1 MVTLVTGAAGHVGA
15 NLVRELLARGRTVR
29 VLVKTDTRGF
39 DGLPVE
45 RSSGDV
51 TDPQSLESAFRD
63 VSVCYHAA
71 AFISVD
77 GRDHKDL
84 SRINIEGTRNV
95 VEACRKVGARLVHF
109 SSIHALS
116 EFPLDQPVDEE
127 RPLAI
132 EDGALPYSR
141 TKAVGEKVVLDAVA
155 QGLNAVIVNPTGIV
169 GPHDYKLSHMG
180 ETVRD
185 LAARRLPALI
195 PGAYDFV
202 DVRDVVAG
210 AIAAEE
216 RGRTG
221 ERYIVSGHYVTVRE
235 LAESVHRVA
244 GPRPPRMTCPM
255 WLARMVAPPVTWFS
269 LMAGVRPKFTSSSLA
284 VLRSNGRTTCAK
296 ANRELGYEPRPL
308 DETIATTVEWLRSAK
323 FL

>member
-1 MVTLVTGAAGHVGA
+1 MLTLVTGAAGHVGA

-29 VLVKTDTRGF
+29 VLVKSDTRGF

-45 RSSGDV
+45 RVTGDI
-51 TDPQSLESAFRD
+51 TKPETLEPAFAG
-63 VSVCYHAA
+63 VSVCFHTA

-84 SRINIEGTRNV
+84 YRVNIEGTRNIV
-95 VEACRKVGARLVHF
+95 NACRKAGARLIHF

-116 EFPLDQPVDEE
+116 EFPLDQPVDES

-132 EDGALPYSR
+132 EDGTLAYSR

-155 QGLNAVIVNPTGIV
+155 EGLDAVILNPTGIV

-185 LAARRLPALI
+185 LAARKLPALI

-210 AIAAEE
+210 ALAAEA
-216 RGRTG
+216 RGKTG
-221 ERYIVSGHYVTVRE
+221 ERYVVSGHYVTVRE
-235 LAESVHRVA
+235 LAESVHRVTGA
-244 GPRPPRMTCPM
+244 RPPKLTCPM

-296 ANRELGYEPRPL
+296 ARADLGYEPRPL
-308 DETIATTVEWLRSAK
+308 DETVSATVEWLRGAK

>member
-1 MVTLVTGAAGHVGA
+1 MTTLVTGAAGHVGA

-29 VLVKTDTRGF
+29 VLVKSDTRGF

-45 RSSGDV
+45 RVNGDITAPETLEPAFEGV
-51 TDPQSLESAFRD
+51 T
-63 VSVCYHAA
+63 VCYHTA

-77 GRDHKDL
+77 GRDHEDL
-84 SRINIEGTRNV
+84 YRVNIDGTKHV
-95 VEACRKVGARLVHF
+95 IAQCRRVGARLVHF

-116 EFPLDQPVDEE
+116 EFPLDQPVDES

-132 EDGALPYSR
+132 EDGTLAYSR
-141 TKAVGEKVVLDAVA
+141 TKASGEKVVLDAVA
-155 QGLNAVIVNPTGIV
+155 EGLDAVIVNPTGIV

-210 AIAAEE
+210 ALAAEE
-216 RGRTG
+216 RGKRG
-221 ERYIVSGHYVTVRE
+221 ERYILSGHYVTVRE
-235 LAESVHRVA
+235 LAESVHRVTGA
-244 GPRPPRMTCPM
+244 RPPRMTCPM

-284 VLRSNGRTTCAK
+284 VLRSNGRTTYAR

-308 DETIATTVEWLRSAK
+308 DETIAATVEWLRGAR